1 MRRRGATGKRGPRL
15 LAIVYATSLSLVLLS
30 VGALVWLAGEL
41 VTATASRSTLA
52 ADGSIARD
60 YVARGLEL
68 DPATGAVTL
77 DATELGASSL
87 GSLAATHGYL
97 RVALFSTDGQVL
109 AGNPASDR
117 AAVDADLASALAG
130 QTRATIVETG
140 AEGGSAGPPTLVE
153 HLPVMIEDRLITVV
167 QIQRDATAIVADV
180 QTSRSSIAIVAVVGA
195 VVLAFLLYLIF
206 RTAQTRLMLQDRQ
219 LAEAARR
226 DPLTGVLNHGA
237 VVEMLAAEIEAAR
250 PSDRGVGIALID
262 IDNFTL
268 LNDTHGH
275 AAGDFVL
282 SKIAR
287 ELETEGIAWSAI
299 GRYGPDEFLV
309 VAPDDAAR
317 ALEPTLHRLS
327 RRLDDTALSFET
339 GDPLPVTISA
349 GVAHYPWHARS
360 VTELLSAAT
369 VALGEARIGGGH
381 ETRTAGAWEEE
392 TRPGRGPFDVLTG
405 LVIAI
410 DTKDRYTKR
419 HSEEV
424 AAYAL
429 FLAQQLDLDESVLEA
444 IRTAGLLHDIG
455 KIGTPDDILRK
466 PGRLTAREQDIV
478 KQHVA
483 LGDLIVRDLPESG
496 LVRAAIRHHHERWDG
511 KGYLAGLSGESI
523 PFIARVLS
531 VADAFSAMTTNRP
544 YRKALGVQ
552 DALRRIRDASG
563 TQLDARLAEV
573 FVHAM
578 ETAPDAPIPNEG
590 PARVKLW
597 APPRPATA

>member
-1 MRRRGATGKRGPRL
+1 MRRRGATAKRRPRL
-15 LAIVYATSLSLVLLS
+15 LAIVYAASLSLILLS
-30 VGALVWLAGEL
+30 VTALVWLAGEL

-52 ADGSIARD
+52 ADESIARE
-60 YVARGLEL
+60 YVATGLEL
-68 DPATGAVTL
+68 DPATGEATL
-77 DATELGASSL
+77 DLARLGTSSL

-97 RVALFSTDGQVL
+97 RIALFSADGQVL
-109 AGNPASDR
+109 AGTPAR
-117 AAVDADLASALAG
+117 LGGALTNADLASAQAG
-130 QTRATIVETG
+130 QTRATILETG
-140 AEGGSAGPPTLVE
+140 DADGAAAPPTLVE
-153 HLPVMIEDRLITVV
+153 HLPVMIGDRLITIV
-167 QIQRDATAIVADV
+167 QIQRDATLIVADV
-180 QTSRSSIAIVAVVGA
+180 GSTRSSIAVVAVVGA
-195 VVLAFLLYLIF
+195 VVLALLLYLIF
-206 RTAQTRLMLQDRQ
+206 RTAQARLIRQDRQ

-237 VVEMLAAEIEAAR
+237 VVERLAAEIEAAR
-250 PSDRGVGIALID
+250 PSDRGVGVALID
-262 IDNFTL
+262 IDNFSL

-282 SKIAR
+282 TKIAR
-287 ELETEGIAWSAI
+287 ELEAEGIAWSAI

-309 VAPDDAAR
+309 VAPDDGAR
-317 ALEPTLHRLS
+317 ALEPTLQRLS

-381 ETRTAGAWEEE
+381 ETRTAGAWAED

-429 FLAQQLDLDESVLEA
+429 FLAQHLHLDESVLEA

-511 KGYLAGLSGESI
+511 TGYLAGLAGESI
-523 PFIARVLS
+523 PFIARVLA

-552 DALRRIRDASG
+552 EALRRIRDASG

-590 PARVKLW
+590 PARAKLW
-597 APPRPATA
+597 ATDRS

>member
-1 MRRRGATGKRGPRL
+1 M
-15 LAIVYATSLSLVLLS
+15 
-30 VGALVWLAGEL
+30 
-41 VTATASRSTLA
+41 
-52 ADGSIARD
+52 
-60 YVARGLEL
+60 
-68 DPATGAVTL
+68 
-77 DATELGASSL
+77 
-87 GSLAATHGYL
+87 
-97 RVALFSTDGQVL
+97 L
-109 AGNPASDR
+109 AGNPAR
-117 AAVDADLASALAG
+117 ADVATLHADLGSALAG
-130 QTRATIVETG
+130 QTRASLFELG
-140 AEGGSAGPPTLVE
+140 DAAGSPSTPTLVE
-153 HLPVMIEDRLITVV
+153 HLPVMIGERLLTVV
-167 QIQRDATAIVADV
+167 QIQRDATLIVADV
-180 QTSRSSIAIVAVVGA
+180 QVSRSSMAIVAVVGA
-195 VVLAFLLYLIF
+195 VVLALLLYLIF
-206 RTAQTRLMLQDRQ
+206 RTAQARLTQQARQ
-219 LAEAARR
+219 LAEAVRR

-237 VVEMLAAEIEAAR
+237 VVEQLAVEIEAAR

-262 IDNFTL
+262 IDNFSL

-282 SKIAR
+282 TKLAR
-287 ELETEGIAWSAI
+287 ELEAVGIAWSAI

-309 VAPDDAAR
+309 VAPDGVAR
-317 ALEPTLHRLS
+317 DLEPTLQSLS
-327 RRLDDTALSFET
+327 RRLDDTAISFET

-349 GVAHYPWHARS
+349 GVAHYPSHARS

-381 ETRTAGAWEEE
+381 DTRTAGQWDEE
-392 TRPGRGPFDVLTG
+392 TRPGHGPFDVLTG

-429 FLAQQLDLDESVLEA
+429 FLARQLDLDESVLEA

-466 PGRLTAREQDIV
+466 PGKLTAREQDIV

-511 KGYLAGLSGESI
+511 AGYLAGLAGESI
-523 PFIARVLS
+523 PFIARVLA
-531 VADAFSAMTTNRP
+531 VADSFSAMTTNRP

-552 DALRRIRDASG
+552 EALRRIRDASG
-563 TQLDARLAEV
+563 TQLDARLADV
-573 FVHAM
+573 FVKAM

-590 PARVKLW
+590 SARVKLW

>member
-15 LAIVYATSLSLVLLS
+15 LAIVYAASLSLVLPS

-52 ADGSIARD
+52 ADESIVRD
-60 YVARGLEL
+60 YVAKGLQL
-68 DPATGAVTL
+68 DPATGEAAL
-77 DATELGASSL
+77 DATRLGTSSL
-87 GSLAATHGYL
+87 ASLAAAHGYL
-97 RVALFSTDGQVL
+97 NVAFFAPGGQVL
-109 AGNPASDR
+109 AGNPARPGLGS
-117 AAVDADLASALAG
+117 ADADLASALAG
-130 QTRATIVETG
+130 QTRATISESG
-140 AEGGSAGPPTLVE
+140 DGDGSAAPTLVE
-153 HLPVMIEDRLITVV
+153 HLPVMIGDRLITVV
-167 QIQRDATAIVADV
+167 QIQRDATLIVADV
-180 QTSRSSIAIVAVVGA
+180 QVSRSSIAVVAVVGA
-195 VVLAFLLYLIF
+195 AVLALLLFLVF

-237 VVEMLAAEIEAAR
+237 VVEVLAAEIEAAR
-250 PSDRGVGIALID
+250 PSDRGVGVALID

-282 SKIAR
+282 NKIAR
-287 ELETEGIAWSAI
+287 ELEAEGVAWSAI

-309 VAPDDAAR
+309 IAPDDAAR
-317 ALEPTLHRLS
+317 ALEPTLQRLS
-327 RRLDDTALSFET
+327 GRLDDTALSFET

-381 ETRTAGAWEEE
+381 ETRTAGAWEED
-392 TRPGRGPFDVLTG
+392 TRPGHGPFDVLTG

-424 AAYAL
+424 AAYAM
-429 FLAQQLDLDESVLEA
+429 FLAQQLHLDESVLEA

-511 KGYLAGLSGESI
+511 TGYLAGLSGESI
-523 PFIARVLS
+523 PFIARVLA

-552 DALRRIRDASG
+552 EALRRIGDASG

-573 FVHAM
+573 FVRAM

-597 APPRPATA
+597 APPRPALA